1 MEVELASTETYNCYN
16 HEDNDWRVKEA
27 LAKAR
32 KARGEYTEDERKV
45 IEERNL
51 RMGVVEGEN
60 VSDLWIMGTD

>member
-1 MEVELASTETYNCYN
+1 MEVELVSTKSYNDYD
-16 HEDNDWRVKEA
+16 HEDNDWRLKEA

-51 RMGVVEGEN
+51 RMGIVE
-60 VSDLWIMGTD
+60 TKT